1 MPTISSVFIRRHRSL
16 VGQFNFDSVYFPS
29 LTGWSFI
36 LAAIGVVALIVS
48 SLCFLTEATV
58 HEKKIRQLKESQ
70 ARFELE
76 RDTKSQEFAQNI
88 SVFILF
94 SLSLLSTFFVVIC
107 QCVFD
112 GTHIQILHSA
122 RLLSSQLVQSHIDIN
137 RENNSKLAVVTF
149 TLLRMTTESIH
160 K

>member
-16 VGQFNFDSVYFPS
+16 VAQFHFDSVYFPS

-76 RDTKSQEFAQNI
+76 RDTKS
-88 SVFILF
+88 
-94 SLSLLSTFFVVIC
+94 
-107 QCVFD
+107 
-112 GTHIQILHSA
+112 
-122 RLLSSQLVQSHIDIN
+122 
-137 RENNSKLAVVTF
+137 
-149 TLLRMTTESIH
+149 
-160 K
+160 